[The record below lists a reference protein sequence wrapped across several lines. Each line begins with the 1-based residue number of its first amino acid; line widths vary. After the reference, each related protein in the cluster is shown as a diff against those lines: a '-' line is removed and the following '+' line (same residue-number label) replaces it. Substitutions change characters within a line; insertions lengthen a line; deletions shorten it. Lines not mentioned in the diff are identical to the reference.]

1 MSTIRQVLAAIPAIG
16 LTAALILYGVTPQE
30 IGDAV
35 VDATV
40 VLRSMGRKPD
50 QIVDLLVAESG
61 AARAEVEPVVR
72 RAVGSVGRDRRSLR
86 TVDLAVLVA
95 VADAP
100 AAVEAYAQ
108 AFCAPLLAFADE
120 GHPVVAECLTA
131 QRAASGVPQ
140 CVGADV
146 VGYLVRTPATP
157 PQAALAR
164 ERLTMATVIEGDPAG
179 ELAAREWG
187 ACPDP
192 EVTGE

>member
-1 MSTIRQVLAAIPAIG
+1 MNRLRQVLAAIPAIG
-16 LTAALILYGVTPQE
+16 LAAALALYSVTPQE
-30 IGDAV
+30 MGDAV

-40 VLRSMGRKPD
+40 VLRSMGRSHD
-50 QIVDLLVAESG
+50 AIVDLLVAESG

-72 RAVGSVGRDRRSLR
+72 RAVGSVGRDPRSLR

-95 VADAP
+95 VADVP

-120 GHPVVAECLTA
+120 THPVVAECLTA
-131 QRAASGVPQ
+131 QRAASGAPL
-140 CVGADV
+140 CVDADV

-164 ERLTMATVIEGDPAG
+164 ERLTMATIIEGDPAAELELRGWVGCAG
-179 ELAAREWG
+179 E
-187 ACPDP
+187 
-192 EVTGE
+192 